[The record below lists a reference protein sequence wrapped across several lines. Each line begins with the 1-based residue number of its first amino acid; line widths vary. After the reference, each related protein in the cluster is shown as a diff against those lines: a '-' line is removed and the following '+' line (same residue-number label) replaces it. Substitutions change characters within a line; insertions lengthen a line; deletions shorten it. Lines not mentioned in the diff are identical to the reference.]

1 MEMKCETCQKVEM
14 RVSQLSEDH
23 KSLKLKCPRCG
34 KETDVLI
41 KEIEDSVAESAQDE
55 ATNS

>member
-1 MEMKCETCQKVEM
+1 M

-34 KETDVLI
+34 KEADILI
-41 KEIEDSVAESAQDE
+41 SEIEESVAESAQDE